1 MDVLDEFVRQLAGL
15 HEAEKR
21 QSRVDAR
28 GDDAGVDLVAVFQH
42 DAVRLGVS
50 PRASLSLFRAAQ
62 ASAALAGRDYVLPDD
77 IKRLSPFVLVHRIIL
92 SPESR
97 LRGRDARQIID
108 EVVNTVS
115 VPVEQT

>member
-1 MDVLDEFVRQLAGL
+1 METL
-15 HEAEKR
+15 EKP
-21 QSRVDAR
+21 AR
-28 GDDAGVDLVAVFQH
+28 TAPYAL
-42 DAVRLGVS
+42 L
-50 PRASLSLFRAAQ
+50 RASLALFRAAQ
-62 ASAALAGRDYVLPDD
+62 ASSALAGRDYVLPDD
-77 IKRLSPFVLVHRIIL
+77 IKRLAPFVLVHRVIL